1 VLQELPEGTEKV
13 VCCRNCQKE
22 LKNSMLQELPE
33 GTEKVVCCRNC
44 QKELKKWCAAGTA
57 RRN

>member
-1 VLQELPEGTEKV
+1 
-13 VCCRNCQKE
+13 
-22 LKNSMLQELPE
+22 MLQELPE